1 MPGQCMEE
9 SRFLPSSG
17 FLGNC
22 VPRSLVVVP
31 PPPLPLLP
39 PRTSVRPSVRRSSRA
54 HAFSF
59 VRPSFPTLALG
70 PTLIIGGPCVANR
83 EEAAATRLITIIVLA
98 NN

>member
-1 MPGQCMEE
+1 MPGQYMEE

-31 PPPLPLLP
+31 PLP
-39 PRTSVRPSVRRSSRA
+39 VRLFPEARALA

-59 VRPSFPTLALG
+59 VRPSLPTLALG
-70 PTLIIGGPCVANR
+70 PIIGGPCVANR